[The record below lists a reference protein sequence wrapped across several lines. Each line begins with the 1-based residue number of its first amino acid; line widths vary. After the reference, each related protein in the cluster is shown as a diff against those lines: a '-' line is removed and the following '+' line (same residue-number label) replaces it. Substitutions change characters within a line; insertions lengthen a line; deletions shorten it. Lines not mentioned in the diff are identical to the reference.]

1 MDEAASHINEAIL
14 HGRTDIVKILLAE
27 VKTTLKST
35 SENESPNEQFDAF
48 LNKTWDDGS
57 TFLHQATLENQRDIV
72 RALLQ
77 EGADPSVKCTL
88 GKEQPTSE
96 ENAFQAA
103 KQIDDKSTTN
113 SGRGLCHVFEEMF
126 FQATALTF

>member
-1 MDEAASHINEAIL
+1 MDQAASHIHEAIL

-27 VKTTLKST
+27 VKTTLKS
-35 SENESPNEQFDAF
+35 SSDDENFDTF
-48 LNKTWDDGS
+48 LNKIWDNGA

-77 EGADPSVKCTL
+77 EGANPSVICRIANDQTL
-88 GKEQPTSE
+88 DA

-103 KQIDDKSTTN
+103 RRIDDKSTSS

-126 FQATALTF
+126 FQATALSR

>member
-1 MDEAASHINEAIL
+1 MDEAGSHIHEAIL

-27 VKTTLKST
+27 VKTTLKS
-35 SENESPNEQFDAF
+35 SSDDENFDTF
-48 LNKTWDDGS
+48 LNKIWDNGA

-77 EGADPSVKCTL
+77 EGANPSLKCRITNDQTL
-88 GKEQPTSE
+88 HE

-103 KQIDDKSTTN
+103 RRIDDESTTS
-113 SGRGLCHVFEEMF
+113 SGRSLCHVFEEMF
-126 FQATALTF
+126 FQATALSR

>member
-1 MDEAASHINEAIL
+1 MDEAASHVSEAIL

-27 VKTTLKST
+27 VKTTLKSS
-35 SENESPNEQFDAF
+35 SENEDFDSF
-48 LNKTWDDGS
+48 LNRTWQNGI
-57 TFLHQATLENQRDIV
+57 TFLHQATLENHRDIV

-77 EGADPSVKCTL
+77 EGADPSVKCL
-88 GKEQPTSE
+88 KPNEQNTTE

-103 KQIDDKSTTN
+103 KRIDDKLPTS

-126 FQATALTF
+126 FQATALSR